1 MNLLG
6 ENSNQ
11 PSLLLNNSGSKL
23 VSLNNP
29 SLQHRPAGGSTRLI
43 DRLRHYSPQMRRQDR
58 NVEKNEHEEDLNRL
72 WLIVKHTK
80 VGEIE
85 NHFEL
90 RGGEKIR
97 IGRVIFTVKE
107 IVNDKIQYRSEIGD
121 SASRI

>member
-1 MNLLG
+1 
-6 ENSNQ
+6 
-11 PSLLLNNSGSKL
+11 
-23 VSLNNP
+23 
-29 SLQHRPAGGSTRLI
+29 
-43 DRLRHYSPQMRRQDR
+43 MRRADR
-58 NVEKNEHEEDLNRL
+58 NLEKNEHEEDLNRL
-72 WLIVKHTK
+72 WVIVKHTK

-121 SASRI
+121 SASRIYEEVDLEDLNKTDDGMGNIEES